1 MPQNSSSSEPDSASA
16 STGELPAALRA
27 HLPCLEDITLPND
40 ADAAQKVAQSLGIM
54 VQILKRLEQTLYSQ
68 LEVMGKNHA
77 PIKTM
82 AETLQNQ
89 GLLDVEQ
96 ALGAVLGADS
106 TRTARLTNYG
116 DLLLRWSSA
125 AFAGV
130 QTTVMEVPNE
140 LIEAL
145 NPANWTVEKKRWSG
159 EDQAYWNHYKI
170 VVRHEV
176 PLKIGDRLKSI
187 QAEKT
192 LEAYSVLGSGQM
204 LREQEP

>member
-1 MPQNSSSSEPDSASA
+1 MPQNSSSSEPDSAAA
-16 STGELPAALRA
+16 STGELTAALRA
-27 HLPCLEDITLPND
+27 HLPCLQDITLPND
-40 ADAAQKVAQSLGIM
+40 AEAAQKVAQSLAIM
-54 VQILKRLEQTLYSQ
+54 VQILKRLEQTLHSQ

-82 AETLQNQ
+82 AGTLQNQ

-96 ALGAVLGADS
+96 ALCVVLGADS
-106 TRTARLTNYG
+106 TRMTRLVHYG
-116 DLLLRWSSA
+116 DLLLRWWSA
-125 AFAGV
+125 ALAGV

-140 LIEAL
+140 LTEAL
-145 NPANWTVEKKRWSG
+145 NPANWAVEKKRWSG
-159 EDQAYWNHYKI
+159 EDQVFWNHYKI
-170 VVRHEV
+170 VVRHDV